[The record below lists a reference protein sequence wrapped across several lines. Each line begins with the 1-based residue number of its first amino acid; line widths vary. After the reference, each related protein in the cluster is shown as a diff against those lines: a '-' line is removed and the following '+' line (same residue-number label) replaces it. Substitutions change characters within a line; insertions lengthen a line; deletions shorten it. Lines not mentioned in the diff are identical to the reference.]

1 MAPVVRHPSL
11 VLGWSIAL
19 VLTAILVSLGV
30 GTALLYQVFHTTVED
45 ILGLY
50 GVIR

>member
-19 VLTAILVSLGV
+19 ALTAVLISLGV
-30 GTALLYQVFHTTVED
+30 GTELLYEVFHTAVED

-50 GVIR
+50 GVLR